1 MLLKKLIKSSLLI
14 SFCISS
20 NFAIAQT
27 KVIYNANGYTPI
39 YKNKMQKGAFQ
50 QFSTLVI
57 KDGKVVK
64 VGNDK
69 LKDSFPDAELIDAK
83 GNTLLPGLIDAH
95 GHLISLGD
103 NLSQLDVRGAKS
115 IVEITQSLAQ
125 FAKNRQGWIIGRG
138 WNQELWPDKRF
149 PRAQDLDQT
158 VSDLPVVLSRVD
170 SHAVWVNSKALELA
184 GIDANTKSPE
194 GGEII
199 KDASGNPTGVFV
211 DKAQSLIFKHMP
223 APTKQT
229 INHSLDAAAQHLLSL
244 GITSTHD
251 AGIDK
256 LTWQIYKERSE
267 QGNLPLRIVA
277 MINGASPDLPIML
290 KSGPYHDRNDFME
303 IRSVKVYADGALG
316 SRGAA
321 LLEDYADRAGH
332 QGLMLET
339 QEKLEALYTQSFK
352 HGFSANTHAIGDKA
366 NHIVLDAYANV
377 FKKTGGILLRNRIE
391 HAQIVAPEDIP
402 RFKKLK
408 IIPSM
413 QPVHATSDMHMAEQ
427 RLTDKQLKG
436 AYAWQTFLQQGSII
450 AAGSDY
456 PVELANPFDGLY
468 SAITR
473 MDHNK
478 QPEHGWRAKEVLSRE
493 DALRAFTLG
502 GAYAA
507 HQEFKIGSLEQGKW
521 ADFIVIDKDYFKV
534 PVEDIYKTQVLQTWI
549 AGTKRYQKVHSKSSN
564 QETKIDKKHITQYFN

>member
-1 MLLKKLIKSSLLI
+1 MLLKKIIKPLILASLCASS
-14 SFCISS
+14 SY
-20 NFAIAQT
+20 AIAQT
-27 KVIYNANGYTPI
+27 KVIYNANGYTPLH
-39 YKNKMQKGAFQ
+39 KGKMLKGEVQ

-64 VGNDK
+64 VGGDA
-69 LKDSFPDAELIDAK
+69 LKNSYPDAKLIDAN

-95 GHLISLGD
+95 GHVIGLGD

-115 IVEITQSLAQ
+115 VNEVTSKLKV
-125 FAKNRQGWIIGRG
+125 FADNKQGWIIGRG
-138 WNQELWPDKRF
+138 WNQELWADTRF
-149 PRAQDLDQT
+149 PTAKDLDKV
-158 VSDLPVVLSRVD
+158 VSDRPVVLSRVD
-170 SHAVWVNSKALELA
+170 SHAIWVNSKALELA
-184 GIDANTKSPE
+184 GITADTQAPD

-199 KDASGNPTGVFV
+199 KDEFGNPTGIFV
-211 DKAQSLIFKHMP
+211 DKAESLIVQHMP
-223 APTKQT
+223 APSKQD
-229 INHSLDAAAQHLLSL
+229 ISDSLDAAGKHLLSL

-256 LTWQIYKERSE
+256 TTWEVYKERGDL
-267 QGNLPLRIVA
+267 GNLPLRIVA
-277 MINGASPDLPIML
+277 MLSGASPDLDTML
-290 KSGPYHDRNDFME
+290 KAGRYHDKNDFME

-321 LLEDYADRAGH
+321 LIEEYADRAGH
-332 QGLMLET
+332 HGLMLET
-339 QEKLEALYTQSFK
+339 QDKLEALFTQSFK
-352 HGFSANTHAIGDKA
+352 SGFSANTHAIGDKA
-366 NHIVLDAYANV
+366 NKVVLDAYQNV
-377 FKKTGGILLRNRIE
+377 FKKTGGILLRNRVE
-391 HAQIVAPEDIP
+391 HAQIVTPDDIP
-402 RFKKLK
+402 RFKTLK

-427 RLTDKQLKG
+427 RLTEKQLSG
-436 AYAWQTFLQQGSII
+436 AYAWQTFLQQGSVI

-478 QPEHGWRAKEVLSRE
+478 LPENGWRASEVLSRE

-521 ADFIVIDKDYFKV
+521 ADFILIDKDYFKV
-534 PVEDIYKTQVLQTWI
+534 PVDEIYKTNVLQTWV
-549 AGTKRYQKVHSKSSN
+549 AGTLRY
-564 QETKIDKKHITQYFN
+564 KKEEDTPTQ

>member
-1 MLLKKLIKSSLLI
+1 MLLKKLIKPLILASLCASSSYTL
-14 SFCISS
+14 
-20 NFAIAQT
+20 AQT
-27 KVIYNANGYTPI
+27 KVIYNANGYTPL
-39 YKNKMQKGAFQ
+39 YKGEVQ

-64 VGNDK
+64 VGGDT
-69 LKDSFPDAELIDAK
+69 LKNSYPDAKLIDVQ
-83 GNTLLPGLIDAH
+83 GSTLLPGLIDAH
-95 GHLISLGD
+95 GHVIGLGD

-115 IVEITQSLAQ
+115 VDEVKNKLKI
-125 FAKNRQGWIIGRG
+125 FANNKQGWIIGRG
-138 WNQELWPDKRF
+138 WNQELWADTRF
-149 PRAQDLDQT
+149 PTAKDLDK
-158 VSDLPVVLSRVD
+158 VVNDRPVVLSRVD
-170 SHAVWVNSKALELA
+170 SHAIWANSKALELA
-184 GIDANTKSPE
+184 GITAQTKAPE

-199 KDASGNPTGVFV
+199 KDEFGNPTGIFV
-211 DKAQSLIFKHMP
+211 DKAESLITQHMP
-223 APTKQT
+223 EASKQD
-229 INHSLDAAAQHLLSL
+229 ISDSLDAAGKHLLSL

-256 LTWQIYKERSE
+256 ATWEVYKERSE
-267 QGNLPLRIVA
+267 LGNLPVRIVA
-277 MINGASPDLPIML
+277 MLSGASPDLNTML
-290 KSGPYHDRNDFME
+290 KAGRYQDANSFMS

-321 LLEDYADRAGH
+321 LIEDYADRTGH
-332 QGLMLET
+332 HGLMLET
-339 QEKLEALYTQSFK
+339 QEKLEALFTQSFK
-352 HGFSANTHAIGDKA
+352 RGFSAHTHAIGDKA
-366 NHIVLDAYANV
+366 NKVVLDAYEKV

-391 HAQIVAPEDIP
+391 HAQIVTLEDIP

-427 RLTDKQLKG
+427 RLTEKQLSG
-436 AYAWQTFLQQGSII
+436 AYAWQSFLQQGSII

-456 PVELANPFDGLY
+456 PVELANPFYGLY

-473 MDHNK
+473 MDHNQLPK
-478 QPEHGWRAKEVLSRE
+478 NGWRASEVLSRE

-521 ADFIVIDKDYFKV
+521 ADFILIDKDYFKI
-534 PVEDIYKTQVLQTWI
+534 PVDEIYETNVLQTWI
-549 AGTKRYQKVHSKSSN
+549 AGIKRYEKEKN
-564 QETKIDKKHITQYFN
+564 IIDK

>member
-1 MLLKKLIKSSLLI
+1 MLLKKLIKPLILASLCASSSYTL
-14 SFCISS
+14 
-20 NFAIAQT
+20 AQT
-27 KVIYNANGYTPI
+27 KVIYNANGYTPL
-39 YKNKMQKGAFQ
+39 YKGEVQ

-64 VGNDK
+64 LGSDT
-69 LKDSFPDAELIDAK
+69 LKDSYPDAKLIDVQ
-83 GNTLLPGLIDAH
+83 GSTLLPGLIDAH
-95 GHLISLGD
+95 GHVIGLGD

-115 IVEITQSLAQ
+115 VDEVTNKLKI
-125 FAKNRQGWIIGRG
+125 FANNKQGWIIGRG
-138 WNQELWPDKRF
+138 WNQELWADTRF
-149 PRAQDLDQT
+149 PTAKDLDK
-158 VSDLPVVLSRVD
+158 VVNDRPVVLSRVD
-170 SHAVWVNSKALELA
+170 SHAIWANSKALELA
-184 GIDANTKSPE
+184 GITAQTKAPE

-199 KDASGNPTGVFV
+199 KDEFGNPTGIFV
-211 DKAQSLIFKHMP
+211 DKAESLITQHMP
-223 APTKQT
+223 APSKQD
-229 INHSLDAAAQHLLSL
+229 ISDSLDAAGKHLLSL

-256 LTWQIYKERSE
+256 ATWEVYKERSE
-267 QGNLPLRIVA
+267 LGNLPVRIVA
-277 MINGASPDLPIML
+277 MLSGASPDLNTML
-290 KSGPYHDRNDFME
+290 KAGRYQDANSFMS

-321 LLEDYADRAGH
+321 LIEDYADRTGH
-332 QGLMLET
+332 HGLMLET
-339 QEKLEALYTQSFK
+339 QEKLEALFTQSFK
-352 HGFSANTHAIGDKA
+352 RGFSAHTHAIGDKA
-366 NHIVLDAYANV
+366 NKVVLDAYEKV

-391 HAQIVAPEDIP
+391 HAQIVTLEDIP

-427 RLTDKQLKG
+427 RLTEKQLSG
-436 AYAWQTFLQQGSII
+436 AYAWQSFLQQGSII

-456 PVELANPFDGLY
+456 PVELANPFYGLY

-473 MDHNK
+473 MDHNQLPK
-478 QPEHGWRAKEVLSRE
+478 NGWRASEVLSRE

-521 ADFIVIDKDYFKV
+521 ADFILIDKDYFKI
-534 PVEDIYKTQVLQTWI
+534 PVDEIYETNVLQTWI
-549 AGTKRYQKVHSKSSN
+549 AGIKRYEKEKN
-564 QETKIDKKHITQYFN
+564 IIDK